1 MSEVA
6 NHGEMI
12 VYQSGDGCPHINV
25 RLENETVWLS
35 IDQMAKLFSRNK
47 STISRHI
54 KMQLLQILQQLPRTG
69 KPIRS
74 IIIIWI

>member
-35 IDQMAKLFSRNK
+35 I
-47 STISRHI
+47 
-54 KMQLLQILQQLPRTG
+54 G
-69 KPIRS
+69 KPHS
-74 IIIIWI
+74 

>member
-54 KMQLLQILQQLPRTG
+54 KNIFDDNFKIVNNLVT
-69 KPIRS
+69 
-74 IIIIWI
+74 IIIH